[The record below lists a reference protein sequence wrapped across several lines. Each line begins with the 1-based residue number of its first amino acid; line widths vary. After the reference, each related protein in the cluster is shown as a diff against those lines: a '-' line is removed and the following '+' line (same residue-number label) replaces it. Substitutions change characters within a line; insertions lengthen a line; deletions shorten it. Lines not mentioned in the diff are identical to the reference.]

1 MTISQKNHLI
11 ARIDEISAHISQVEV
26 SFEHQP
32 AKQALLAKLQAAA
45 NQVLND
51 RFSAT
56 QWEDLVQQIN
66 CSTFISESLSPNHYE
81 AKILAQLL
89 KSDRSENQIQPV
101 HKNRYLQ
108 LS

>member
-45 NQVLND
+45 NQVLSD
-51 RFSAT
+51 KFSDT
-56 QWEDLVQQIN
+56 Q
-66 CSTFISESLSPNHYE
+66 
-81 AKILAQLL
+81 
-89 KSDRSENQIQPV
+89 
-101 HKNRYLQ
+101 
-108 LS
+108 

>member
-11 ARIDEISAHISQVEV
+11 ARIDEISAHISQLEV

-45 NQVLND
+45 NQVLSD

-56 QWEDLVQQIN
+56 QWQDLVAQIN
-66 CSTFISESLSPNHYE
+66 RSVLISKGLSPNHYE
-81 AKILAQLL
+81 AKILNQLL
-89 KSDRSENQIQPV
+89 KNDRSENQIQPV

-108 LS
+108 L